1 METISD
7 MLRRHEG
14 FRSKPYLD
22 TVGVPTFG
30 YGFTYITKAEADE
43 ILNGRVAELYRSC
56 SARWEWFED
65 LCDIRKLIIM
75 DMAYNLGIEGLA
87 NLKHIIAPIE
97 GGRWADAS
105 AEMLSSRWA
114 TQVGSRARELA
125 GMMMLPGE

>member
-1 METISD
+1 METIST
-7 MLRRHEG
+7 MLRRHER

-30 YGFTYITKAEADE
+30 YGFTYITKAEADM

-56 SARWEWFED
+56 ATRWEWFED

-87 NLKHIIAPIE
+87 NLKHILAPIE

-125 GMMMLPGE
+125 GMIMLPGE